1 MEKSYLIMKS
11 KGQKVTIL
19 ILLFILGMKIGYS
32 QCDYSRYG
40 NAPREL
46 TVGRISEPGMRSGH
60 PYTLFVKTDNF
71 NLEEAISKIRL
82 ELFNGLPKID
92 KIEFPSNSYAD
103 LYKGIWQNANLPEPG
118 KCPEDDGCDHPKWV
132 KNNAIIHLIGLRYE
146 KTESD
151 KDTLILMGNVERDEY
166 AGKAYDGL
174 KNLNPN
180 VEGCPLG
187 ECGFLRRKAFDLIQ
201 YAESYDILKATFL
214 ANDDDKN
221 DGASLHLI
229 MQK

>member
-1 MEKSYLIMKS
+1 MKT
-11 KGQKVTIL
+11 KGQKIATL
-19 ILLFILGMKIGYS
+19 IILFILHLNIGYS
-32 QCDYSRYG
+32 QCDYSRYV

-60 PYTLFVKTDNF
+60 PYTLFVKTNNF
-71 NLEEAISKIRL
+71 SLDEAITNIRL
-82 ELFNGLPKID
+82 NLQSAIPIGINSEYPA
-92 KIEFPSNSYAD
+92 NSYAD
-103 LYKGIWQNANLPEPG
+103 LYKGIWLNANSPEPG
-118 KCPEDDGCDHPKWV
+118 KCPEDDGCEHPKWV

-166 AGKAYDGL
+166 AVKAYDGL

-187 ECGFLRRKAFDLIQ
+187 KCGFLRRKAFDLIQ